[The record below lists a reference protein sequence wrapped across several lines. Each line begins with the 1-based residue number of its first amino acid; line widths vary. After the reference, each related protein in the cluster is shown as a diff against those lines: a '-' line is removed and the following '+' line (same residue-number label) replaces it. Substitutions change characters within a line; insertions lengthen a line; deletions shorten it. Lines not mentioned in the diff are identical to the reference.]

1 MQYPLISE
9 YIEAIRLAAEN
20 FDKLS
25 HLQPVLDG
33 NGTPM
38 MSSGNFA
45 VVFKMYDPQ
54 AHKDVAVRCFL
65 KEQEGR
71 AESYQLIAQELA
83 YTSSSFLTPFRYL
96 DKELFVESQ
105 STNDE
110 EFPVVLM
117 DWVEGETLDRYI
129 QSHLDEPN
137 ALRLLAF
144 QFSRLASW
152 LLSQPFA
159 HGDLKPDNILVR
171 SDGTLTLVDYDG
183 MFVPAME
190 GTAARELGSPDFR
203 HPLRTAER
211 FNEHIDDFPL
221 AVILLSLKALS
232 LSPSLWNTYGA
243 SDRLLFSA
251 TDYRDLSSCALLQAF
266 PPLFTDSELTRL
278 YALFL
283 LAHSEEGLS
292 NVSFRLLNLKYPEL
306 VEEEVLS
313 TIVTDEDL
321 AEGVKDEY
329 GVIYS
334 KDGKRLLKGNKTL
347 TEYTVRKGTRVICHW
362 AFSRCKSLTSLTLPS
377 SLQSIGDSVF
387 RGCNSL
393 SSLTL
398 PSSLQSIGYCAF
410 YGCSS
415 LSSLTLPSSLQ
426 SIGDSAFNCCESLSS
441 LTLPSSLKSI
451 GDGAFGG
458 CSSLSSLTLPS
469 SLQSIGN
476 SAFFCCNSLSSL
488 TFPSSLQSIGNGAF
502 GGCKSLSSLTFP
514 SSLQSIGYCAFS
526 GCESL
531 EDITLPKGLQYI
543 GFAAFALCSSLKK
556 IILPE
561 ELQTIIG
568 GAFNGCS
575 SLTSVIC
582 NSYYMVTENMS

>member
-9 YIEAIRLAAEN
+9 YIEAIRLAADN

-45 VVFKMYDPQ
+45 VVFKMHDPQ
-54 AHKDVAVRCFL
+54 AHKDVAVKCFL

-129 QSHLDEPN
+129 QSHLADPN

-251 TDYRDLSSCALLQAF
+251 ADYRALSSCAVLQAF

-313 TIVTDEDL
+313 TKVTDEDR

-334 KDGKRLLKGNKTL
+334 KDGKRLLEGNKIL
-347 TEYTVRKGTRVICHW
+347 TEYTVRKGTRVICDR
-362 AFSRCKSLTSLTLPS
+362 AFQGYIDDEFDFLCYSSLTSLSLPSSLQSIGDSAFEECISLTSLTLPS
-377 SLQSIGDSVF
+377 SLQSIGND
-387 RGCNSL
+387 
-393 SSLTL
+393 
-398 PSSLQSIGYCAF
+398 AF
-410 YGCSS
+410 
-415 LSSLTLPSSLQ
+415 
-426 SIGDSAFNCCESLSS
+426 AWCESL
-441 LTLPSSLKSI
+441 T
-451 GDGAFGG
+451 
-458 CSSLSSLTLPS
+458 SLTLPS

-476 SAFFCCNSLSSL
+476 SAF
-488 TFPSSLQSIGNGAF
+488 
-502 GGCKSLSSLTFP
+502 KD
-514 SSLQSIGYCAFS
+514 
-526 GCESL
+526 CES
-531 EDITLPKGLQYI
+531 
-543 GFAAFALCSSLKK
+543 
-556 IILPE
+556 
-561 ELQTIIG
+561 
-568 GAFNGCS
+568 
-575 SLTSVIC
+575 
-582 NSYYMVTENMS
+582 